1 MAGDRDADARVIIPT
16 SASSLITFVTGA
28 AGFIGSNLVDRLL
41 GGGEVIVGYDNLSTG
56 MPEFIASAR
65 QNQNFTFVRGD
76 LLDKR
81 GLAAAM
87 RGASRVVHLAANA
100 DVRFGLTHPR
110 KDLEQNTIA
119 TFNVLEAMR
128 ANNVGEIAFSS
139 TGSVY
144 GETAVV
150 PTPEDAPFPVQTSLY
165 GASKL
170 ACEGMITAYA
180 EGYGIKARIFRFVS
194 ILGQRYSHGHVF
206 DFMMQLAKNQN
217 RLHILGDG
225 KQRKSY
231 LHVDDC
237 IEAMLLALN
246 TGDEHIAIFNLG
258 TDEVCQVLDS
268 VDWIIG
274 RLKLSPQLSFS
285 GGRQGWIG
293 DNPLIHL
300 DTSRIRR
307 LGWQPKRSI
316 KEAVEHTVDWLDANR
331 WIFAK
336 RQRARRM
343 HRC

>member
-1 MAGDRDADARVIIPT
+1 LT
-16 SASSLITFVTGA
+16 TFVTGA

-41 GGGEVIVGYDNLSTG
+41 SEGETVVGYDNLSTG
-56 MPEFIASAR
+56 MPEFIASANR
-65 QNQNFTFVRGD
+65 SRNFAFIQGD
-76 LLDKR
+76 LLDTR
-81 GLAAAM
+81 ALTEAM
-87 RGASRVVHLAANA
+87 RGARRVVHLAANA
-100 DVRFGLTHPR
+100 DVRFGLEHPR

-128 ANNVGEIAFSS
+128 ANNVQEIAFAS
-139 TGSVY
+139 TGSIY
-144 GETAVV
+144 GEAAVV

-170 ACEGMITAYA
+170 ACEGLIAAYA

-206 DFMMQLAKNQN
+206 DFMKQLASDPG

-225 KQRKSY
+225 SQRKSY

-237 IEAMLLALN
+237 IEAMFLALE
-246 TGDEHIAIFNLG
+246 TGDERIGVYNLG

-268 VDWIIG
+268 VDWILG

-300 DTSRIRR
+300 DISRIRG
-307 LGWQPKRSI
+307 LGWQPNKSI
-316 KEAVEHTVDWLDANR
+316 REAVELTVDWLAANR
-331 WIFAK
+331 WVFAK
-336 RQRARRM
+336 
-343 HRC
+343 HH